1 MKEFKKENKAM
12 NEWMDETEKLVNSL
26 SVNMDPKKASRVQ
39 DKINVST
46 KRQLDAFFGL
56 FLSLS
61 SSNAFSIR
69 SSCFPEDRRSRYTGF
84 CVRFF
89 T

>member
-1 MKEFKKENKAM
+1 MEEFKKEHKSM

-46 KRQLDAFFGL
+46 Q
-56 FLSLS
+56 
-61 SSNAFSIR
+61 
-69 SSCFPEDRRSRYTGF
+69 PPP
-84 CVRFF
+84 
-89 T
+89 